1 MKLQTSTRPCA
12 LVVGVNGQDG
22 AYLAQHLLNSGYR
35 VVGTSRDAE
44 RCQFGNLM
52 RLGIRAAVELDSIAP
67 TDFRSVLRGVLR
79 AKPDEIYNLS
89 GQSSVGLSFLQPV
102 ETLDSNLTATI
113 NFLEA
118 IRFTERPIRYYS
130 AGSSECFGN
139 VITGKATEES
149 PFRPRSP
156 YATSKASA
164 FWMVANYRDAYG
176 MFACSGILS
185 NHESPLRSGRF
196 VTQKIVQGAVAIAR
210 GAAET
215 LTLGNLD
222 VARDW
227 GWAPEYVQAM
237 HRMLCADVPEDY
249 IIATGQTSTL
259 AEFVDCAFAT
269 VGLRAENYLRTSGD
283 LMRPSEIET
292 VNLDPGKAQRQLGW
306 SASTVMR
313 DVVRE
318 MVAAELARCQEA
330 AA

>member
-1 MKLQTSTRPCA
+1 MKPQRSSRPCA

-44 RCQFGNLM
+44 RCEFGNLT

-102 ETLDSNLTATI
+102 ETLDSNLTATV

-118 IRFTERPIRYYS
+118 IRFAERPIRYYS

-139 VITGKATEES
+139 IISGKATEES
-149 PFRPRSP
+149 AFRPRSP
-156 YATSKASA
+156 NATSKASA
-164 FWMVANYRDAYG
+164 FWMVANYREAYG

-185 NHESPLRSGRF
+185 NHESPLRSSRF

-210 GAAET
+210 GAAKS
-215 LTLGNLD
+215 LTLGNLA

-237 HRMLCADVPEDY
+237 HSMLRADVPEDY

-259 AEFVDCAFAT
+259 ADFVDCAFAC
-269 VGLRAENYLRTSGD
+269 VGLRAENYLRTSGE
-283 LMRPSEIET
+283 LMRPSEIEA
-292 VNLDPGKAQRQLGW
+292 VSLDPGKAQRQLGW
-306 SASTVMR
+306 TAKTLMR
-313 DVVRE
+313 EVVNE
-318 MVAAELARCQEA
+318 MVAAELARCQETA
-330 AA
+330 A